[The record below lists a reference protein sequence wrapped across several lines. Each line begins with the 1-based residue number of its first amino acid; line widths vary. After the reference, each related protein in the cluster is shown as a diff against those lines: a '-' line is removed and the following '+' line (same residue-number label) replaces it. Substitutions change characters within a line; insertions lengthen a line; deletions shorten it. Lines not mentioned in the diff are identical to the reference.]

1 MEKIRILW
9 ADDEVDFLK
18 SHIIYLEDKGYQV
31 SSVSNGNDAIQMT
44 KEEPFDIIFLDESMP
59 GLSGLETL
67 QEIKRIKPNIP
78 VVLITKNEE
87 EDLME
92 EAIGSQIADYL
103 IKPVKPQQIV
113 LTLKKLTENK
123 KLVTQ
128 KTSRAYQQEFQRL
141 FAEIQSVNDY
151 KEWFELYKNLTYW
164 ELELVNSNSSEM
176 EQIYNL
182 QKKEANTEFNKLSK
196 LAQKSCGCTSN
207 VA

>member
-31 SSVSNGNDAIQMT
+31 SSVSNGNDAIQMI

-164 ELELVNSNSSEM
+164 ELELVNSNSS
-176 EQIYNL
+176 
-182 QKKEANTEFNKLSK
+182 
-196 LAQKSCGCTSN
+196 
-207 VA
+207 

>member
-87 EDLME
+87 
-92 EAIGSQIADYL
+92 
-103 IKPVKPQQIV
+103 
-113 LTLKKLTENK
+113 
-123 KLVTQ
+123 
-128 KTSRAYQQEFQRL
+128 
-141 FAEIQSVNDY
+141 
-151 KEWFELYKNLTYW
+151 
-164 ELELVNSNSSEM
+164 
-176 EQIYNL
+176 
-182 QKKEANTEFNKLSK
+182 
-196 LAQKSCGCTSN
+196 
-207 VA
+207 